1 MAQLTVPIEFDHED
15 LQEMVEQAK
24 REIAAA
30 CITKEQAKNMLTDIQ
45 SEIAKTDNPYEAKND
60 DLLMLAKH
68 NAFYEAKHWIMDI
81 IQDKIDILEKELN
94 ENENQ

>member
-30 CITKEQAKNMLTDIQ
+30 CITKEQAKNMGCVNFSVFTKFCKNILVDIKGEQ
-45 SEIAKTDNPYEAKND
+45 KWLK
-60 DLLMLAKH
+60 
-68 NAFYEAKHWIMDI
+68 
-81 IQDKIDILEKELN
+81 
-94 ENENQ
+94 